1 MSVALGSQDCY
12 PGTDVLVNLL
22 DERDSERFA
31 RAERLFTAARIA
43 DLLKSPIHGNFD
55 LEHLKRI
62 HHYLFQDIYPWA
74 GKIRIVDISKG
85 FRFCHAVYIEK
96 EARKLFSSLART
108 LEKGVSDIDGAIR
121 LAAHTLSEINA
132 IHPFRDGN
140 GRTQREFVRELML
153 KLGYTVEYSRVDPSL
168 MLKASIASFI
178 GDETLMAGLFRACTF
193 KNQNLT
199 SKKNK

>member
-43 DLLKSPIHGNFD
+43 DLLKHPIHGSFD
-55 LEHLKRI
+55 LEHLKKI
-62 HHYLFQDIYPWA
+62 HHYIFQDIYPWA
-74 GKIRIVDISKG
+74 GQIRLVDISKG
-85 FRFCHAVYIEK
+85 VRFCHAVYIEK
-96 EARKLFSSLART
+96 EARKLFASLACA
-108 LEKGVSDIDGAIR
+108 LEKGVPDMDSAVK

-140 GRTQREFVRELML
+140 GRTQREFVREMML
-153 KLGYTVEYSRVDPSL
+153 KLGYTVEYSRVVPTL
-168 MLKASIASFI
+168 MLKVSIASFL

-193 KNQNLT
+193 KTQNT
-199 SKKNK
+199 NNKK